1 MLRQAKTGI
10 SALSFKLY
18 LGASY
23 PKPWKIRHKLF
34 HAMKLRDDRY
44 LLSGV
49 VKMTDADLGGELSG
63 GKAERGSENM
73 AIAIYEK

>member
-10 SALSFKLY
+10 SALSFKHY

-23 PKPWKIRHKLF
+23 LTSWKIRHQLI
-34 HAMKLRDDRY
+34 HAMKQRDDRY

-49 VKMTDADLGGELSG
+49 GQMNDADLGGELSG
-63 GKAERGSENM
+63 GKAERGSETNVSFV
-73 AIAIYEK
+73 AAV

>member
-10 SALSFKLY
+10 SALSFKRY
-18 LGASY
+18 LAASY
-23 PKPWKIRHKLF
+23 SRSWKIRHQLI

-49 VKMTDADLGGELSG
+49 RQMNDADLGGELSG
-63 GKAERGSENM
+63 CNAERGSENM